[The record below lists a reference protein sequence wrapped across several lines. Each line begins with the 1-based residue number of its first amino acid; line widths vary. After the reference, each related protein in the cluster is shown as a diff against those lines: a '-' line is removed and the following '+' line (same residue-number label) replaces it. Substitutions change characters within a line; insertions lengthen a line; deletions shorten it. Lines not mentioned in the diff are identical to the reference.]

1 MQNLSQRSDVPFH
14 RGTEKLMKERKT
26 KHDWL
31 KKTNLIVSLDRTRT
45 SFSEPRILSPVRLPV
60 PPPRPVVELVVY
72 AVCFSLAA
80 VLSPRF
86 VPTT

>member
-45 SFSEPRILSPVRLPV
+45 SFSEPRILR
-60 PPPRPVVELVVY
+60 
-72 AVCFSLAA
+72 AA
-80 VLSPRF
+80 GGTKTGRKRNVFGLSHRCPLGWRWSHLDAA
-86 VPTT
+86 